1 MKKQTTSKM
10 VLKLAVSSQ
19 INQIIELYKKV
30 IESVPKDSYSIGWNI
45 EFYPSLNWITECVS
59 KNEMLIFCDDENIG
73 GACSVNYSVNKNF
86 KLVDW
91 KVKEPEDK
99 ISAIHAFCVHPDFW
113 RTGTSNTFL
122 KEVIAYCRNKGD
134 VAIHLDVFDAKH
146 KAIKLYLKEGFEQRD
161 IIEIFYEN
169 VGTRKTRMMEYVF

>member
-1 MKKQTTSKM
+1 MEKHISSKM
-10 VLKLAVSSQ
+10 ILKIAVSSQ
-19 INQIIELYKKV
+19 INQILELYKKV

-86 KLVDW
+86 KLVNW

-99 ISAIHAFCVHPDFW
+99 ISEIHAFCVNPDFW
-113 RTGTSNTFL
+113 GTGTSNAFL
-122 KEVIAYCRNKGD
+122 KEVIASCRTKGD
-134 VAIHLDVFDAKH
+134 VAIHLDVFDANH

-161 IIEIFYEN
+161 IIEIYYEN